1 MSKVGCDFLSFE
13 ADSYVEELLKKEF
26 FLSKNTKKLVQSLE
40 INGYVKPEV
49 EEKKNDNQRNIDENG
64 DFFYDNDLYN
74 KSNKNK
80 YNNIDNNNNK
90 NDKYHQNNSIINNF
104 GFNNGYI
111 SNGGLNW
118 GNINSKNNNNN
129 NNNNIN
135 NSMLPKFAN
144 KRWSNLSIRIIYPKD
159 CMLARGVERLFSFD
173 VKTDYFMFYH
183 KLDDRRPDFTQIFL
197 NKFKIYDLINENPFS
212 VVLTFFGLP
221 KSYSSNGDI
230 SFNIL
235 INGNTTHKLLN
246 QQHLSK
252 TRPSQTFLVSGSKK
266 KRIGE
271 EDPIPLPEFDDIH
284 LDSDSD
290 SIYPVYLFAKE
301 NPQIYGKCRDLDGG
315 HRSCDKDSKCI
326 KNRYNLFNL
335 YEFGVE
341 VKKLDGG
348 AFPKQGNGEISF
360 KIDMTYYFMHFFSKE

>member
-1 MSKVGCDFLSFE
+1 MFKVGCDFLSFE
-13 ADSYVEELLKKEF
+13 ADSYVEDLLKREF

-49 EEKKNDNQRNIDENG
+49 EEKKNNNQRDIDENG
-64 DFFYDNDLYN
+64 DFFFDNDFH

-80 YNNIDNNNNK
+80 HNNNNNNNK
-90 NDKYHQNNSIINNF
+90 NDNYHQNNSIINNF

-118 GNINSKNNNNN
+118 GNINSKNQNNNN
-129 NNNNIN
+129 SNNNNP
-135 NSMLPKFAN
+135 MLPKFAN

-197 NKFKIYDLINENPFS
+197 NKFKVYDLINENPFS

-221 KSYSSNGDI
+221 KSYSANGDI

-252 TRPSQTFLVSGSKK
+252 TKLAQTYLVSGSKK
-266 KRIGE
+266 KRLGE
-271 EDPIPLPEFDDIH
+271 EDPIPLPMFDENLHFDD
-284 LDSDSD
+284 DSN
-290 SIYPVYLFAKE
+290 YPVNLFTKE
-301 NPQIYGKCRDLDGG
+301 NPHSYGKCRDLDGG

-326 KNRYNLFNL
+326 KDRYNLFNL

-348 AFPKQGNGEISF
+348 KFPKQGNGEISF